1 MPPEEGDHKRRPYG
15 RAFNHLRRYDL
26 IYRGTPGAGS
36 RGQRVE
42 RIRSARLTASPS
54 GAAMPSSISEFL
66 SQLRFPYLFLLTA
79 AVFFL
84 NVLVPDIVPFAD
96 EILLGL
102 GTLLLSRLKRHRRDG
117 AG

>member
-1 MPPEEGDHKRRPYG
+1 M
-15 RAFNHLRRYDL
+15 
-26 IYRGTPGAGS
+26 
-36 RGQRVE
+36 
-42 RIRSARLTASPS
+42 
-54 GAAMPSSISEFL
+54 SSTLSDFL

-84 NVLVPDIVPFAD
+84 DVLVPDLVPFAD

-102 GTLLLSRLKRHRRDG
+102 GTLLLSRLKRNRSDG